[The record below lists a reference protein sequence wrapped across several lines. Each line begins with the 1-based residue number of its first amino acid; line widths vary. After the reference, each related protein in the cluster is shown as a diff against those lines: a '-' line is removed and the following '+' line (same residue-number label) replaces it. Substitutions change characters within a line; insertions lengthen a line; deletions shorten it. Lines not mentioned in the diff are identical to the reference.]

1 MQTSSAFRLSPRR
14 AIALAVGLLLL
25 AMVLQWSLRPFL
37 GTRTPFAFFL
47 AAIGIAAM
55 WLGWRLALIV
65 LVGGLVNAMFWLEPY
80 GFGVGDVGDRVSIVV
95 YLAAAAV
102 LLVVGAKL
110 HRLRFRE
117 QDLSTQVQDLQALHE
132 LGNRIALLPDLK
144 GQLTAILR
152 SLCELQGAQQGLV
165 SLCDPDSTTLR
176 AAATLGFS
184 PGGELALSAL
194 PAGQGACGVA
204 FLEQRVV
211 VVDDIDQDANFAEF
225 RELGRQEGFRCIH
238 SRPMFNRAGDAFGVV
253 SIYFPRRKERTARD
267 DQLGDLCSQMA
278 SVLIEHERLRQDAIA
293 LSRQV
298 EVALE
303 SSAVAFCLFRPVR
316 DAAGTVVDLRWHY
329 LNSAAAHLLGHE
341 VPELVGHAV
350 RDVLPGAWDEPGV
363 LSQYVMALEKDAT
376 VEFEFRSTQASE
388 GWFHVIAS
396 PCEGGL
402 AVWFTDVTERKFHE
416 QTLREAD
423 QRKDEFLATL
433 AHELRNPL
441 APIRQAAMIARSP
454 GAKPEQQRWS
464 LEVIERQVG
473 NMAVLLDDLLD
484 VSRITLGKLELRRVV
499 TNLRDAADSALEA
512 ARPVIESRKQ
522 QLVVE
527 WPDSPLWA
535 KVDAMRIAQVI
546 SNLLTNASKYTH
558 PQGTIRLTGRRD
570 GEDAVIEVTDNGIG
584 IPHDALERVFEMFTQ
599 VRNPHSAG
607 ATGLGIGLALSRGLA
622 QMHGATLTAHS
633 EGVGRG
639 STFTLRVDLCDPPA
653 LDATVGRAFANGIGR
668 SRRVLVADDNRDA
681 AESLAEVLR
690 MEGHDVSLA
699 FDGEAALQQFNE
711 QAPEVVLLDIGMPR
725 MTGNEVASAIRSS
738 PGGDSTLLVAITGW
752 GQERDRAAAKQAGF
766 DFHFTKPV
774 NPDHVLRL
782 IEDPEAARQTEDAHG

>member
-1 MQTSSAFRLSPRR
+1 M
-14 AIALAVGLLLL
+14 LLLL
-25 AMVLQWSLRPFL
+25 AVFLQWSLRPLL
-37 GTRTPFAFFL
+37 GTRTPFPFFL

-55 WLGWRLALIV
+55 WLGWRPALIV
-65 LVGGLVNAMFWLEPY
+65 LVGGLINSMFWLDPA
-80 GFGVGDVGDRVSIVV
+80 GFGVANVGDRVSIALYV
-95 YLAAAAV
+95 AAAVV
-102 LLVVGAKL
+102 LLVVGDKL
-110 HRLRFRE
+110 HRSRFRE
-117 QDLSTQVQDLQALHE
+117 QDLNSQVQDLQALQE
-132 LGNRIALLPDLK
+132 LGNRIALLPDLR

-152 SLCELQGAQQGLV
+152 SLCELQSARHGLV
-165 SLCDPDSTTLR
+165 SLCDTNSATLT

-184 PGGELALSAL
+184 PEAEIALSAL
-194 PAGQGACGVA
+194 PVGQGACGVA

-211 VVDDIDQDANFAEF
+211 VVEDIEQDPNFAEF

-238 SRPMFNRAGDAFGVV
+238 SRPMFNRAGEAFGVV
-253 SIYFPRRKERTARD
+253 SIYFPEPKERTPRD

-278 SVLIEHERLRQDAIA
+278 SVLIEHEALRQNALA

-303 SSAVAFCLFRPVR
+303 SSAVAFCLFKPLR
-316 DAAGTVVDLRWHY
+316 DADGTVVDLRWDY
-329 LNSAAAHLLGHE
+329 MNSAAAHLLGHE

-376 VEFEFRSTQASE
+376 VEFEFRSTHPSE

-454 GAKPEQQRWS
+454 EAKPEQQRWS

-484 VSRITLGKLELRRVV
+484 VSRITRGKLELRRMVSD
-499 TNLRDAADSALEA
+499 LRQAADSALEA
-512 ARPVIESRKQ
+512 ARPVIEARKQ
-522 QLVVE
+522 QLIIE
-527 WPDSPLWA
+527 WPDAPLWA
-535 KVDAMRIAQVI
+535 MVDSIRIAQVI

-558 PQGTIRLTGRRD
+558 PRGTVRLTARRE
-570 GEDAVIEVTDNGIG
+570 GNDAVIEVSDNGIG
-584 IPHDALERVFEMFTQ
+584 IPRDSLERVFEMFTQ
-599 VRNPHSAG
+599 VRNPHSGG

-622 QMHGATLTAHS
+622 QMHGATLTAQS

-639 STFTLRVDLCDPPA
+639 STFTLRLDLCEAPA
-653 LDATVGRAFANGIGR
+653 HAVSAKPTVNGAGR

-690 MEGHDVSLA
+690 LEGHDVSLA

-711 QAPEVVLLDIGMPR
+711 QAPEVALLDIGMPR
-725 MTGNEVASAIRSS
+725 MSGNEVASAIRSS
-738 PGGDSTLLVAITGW
+738 PGGESTLLVAITGW
-752 GQERDRAAAKQAGF
+752 GQERDRAAAKKAGF

-782 IEDPEAARQTEDAHG
+782 IEDPEAARLIEDAHG

>member
-1 MQTSSAFRLSPRR
+1 MQTWVL
-14 AIALAVGLLLL
+14 IGLY
-25 AMVLQWSLRPFL
+25 V
-37 GTRTPFAFFL
+37 
-47 AAIGIAAM
+47 
-55 WLGWRLALIV
+55 
-65 LVGGLVNAMFWLEPY
+65 
-80 GFGVGDVGDRVSIVV
+80 
-95 YLAAAAV
+95 AAAAV
-102 LLVVGAKL
+102 LLAVGVKL
-110 HRLRFRE
+110 HRLRLRE

-132 LGNRIALLPDLK
+132 LGGRIALLPDLK
-144 GQLTAILR
+144 GQLIAILQ
-152 SLCELQGAQQGLV
+152 SLCDLQGAQQGLV

-176 AAATLGFS
+176 AAAAVGFS
-184 PGGELALSAL
+184 PDGELALSVL
-194 PAGQGACGVA
+194 PVGQGACGVA

-211 VVDDIDQDANFAEF
+211 VVDDIEQDANFAEF

-253 SIYFPRRKERTARD
+253 SIYFPQGKERTARD
-267 DQLGDLCSQMA
+267 DHLGDLCSQMA
-278 SVLIEHERLRQDAIA
+278 SVLIEHETLRQNAIA

-316 DAAGTVVDLRWHY
+316 DAAGTVVDLRWDY

-363 LSQYVMALEKDAT
+363 LSQYVVALEKDAT
-376 VEFEFRSTQASE
+376 VEFEFRSTHASE

-416 QTLREAD
+416 QMLREAD

-454 GAKPEQQRWS
+454 EAKPEQQRWS

-484 VSRITLGKLELRRVV
+484 VSRITLGKLELRRMV
-499 TNLRDAADSALEA
+499 TDLREAVDLALEA
-512 ARPVIESRKQ
+512 ARPAIDTRKQ

-527 WPDSPLWA
+527 WPDTPLWA

-546 SNLLTNASKYTH
+546 SNLLTNASKYTQ
-558 PQGTIRLTGRRD
+558 PRGTIRLTGRRD
-570 GEDAVIEVTDNGIG
+570 GEEAVIEVTDNGIG
-584 IPHDALERVFEMFTQ
+584 IARDALERVFEMFTQ

-607 ATGLGIGLALSRGLA
+607 STGLGIGLALSRGLA

-639 STFTLRVDLCDPPA
+639 STFTLRMDLCDSPA
-653 LDATVGRAFANGIGR
+653 LDTTAGKALANGTGR

-690 MEGHDVSLA
+690 MEGHDVALA
-699 FDGEAALQQFNE
+699 FDGEAALQQFYE

-738 PGGDSTLLVAITGW
+738 PGGESTLLVAITGW
-752 GQERDRAAAKQAGF
+752 GQERDRAAAKRAGF

>member
-1 MQTSSAFRLSPRR
+1 MQAAAFRLSPGR
-14 AIALAVGLLLL
+14 AVVLAMAMALLAVF
-25 AMVLQWSLRPFL
+25 VQWLLRPFL
-37 GTRTPFAFFL
+37 GTRTPFPFFL

-55 WLGWRLALIV
+55 WLGWRPALIV
-65 LVGGLVNAMFWLEPY
+65 MAGGLVNAAYWFDPPGIAVLD
-80 GFGVGDVGDRVSIVV
+80 FADRVSIAV
-95 YLAAAAV
+95 YLAASGV
-102 LLVVGAKL
+102 LLAVGAKL

-117 QDLSTQVQDLQALHE
+117 QDLSAQVQDLQALHG
-132 LGNRIALLPDLK
+132 LGSRIALLPDLK

-152 SLCELQGAQQGLV
+152 ALCELQGAEKGLV
-165 SLCDPDSTTLR
+165 SLCNTGSATLT

-184 PGGELALSAL
+184 PEGERALSAL
-194 PAGQGACGVA
+194 PIGQGVCGVA

-211 VVDDIDQDANFAEF
+211 VVDDIDEGADYLEF
-225 RELGRQEGFRCIH
+225 RELGRREDFRCIH
-238 SRPMFNRAGDAFGVV
+238 SRPMFNRAGEAMGVV
-253 SIYFPRRKERTARD
+253 SIYFREPRERTPRD
-267 DQLGDLCSQMA
+267 DHLGDLCTQMA
-278 SVLIEHERLRQDAIA
+278 AVLIEHETLRQNAMA

-316 DAAGTVVDLRWHY
+316 DAAGNVVDLRWDY

-416 QTLREAD
+416 QALREAD
-423 QRKDEFLATL
+423 RRKDEFLATL

-441 APIRQAAMIARSP
+441 APIRQAAMIARSA

-464 LEVIERQVG
+464 LEVIERQVS

-484 VSRITLGKLELRRVV
+484 VSRITRGKLELRRVV
-499 TNLRDAADSALEA
+499 SDLREAADSALES
-512 ARPVIESRKQ
+512 ARPVIEARRQ
-522 QLVVE
+522 QLIVE
-527 WPDSPLWA
+527 WPETPLWA
-535 KVDAMRIAQVI
+535 KVDVMRIAQVI

-558 PQGTIRLTGRRD
+558 PRGTIRLTGRRED
-570 GEDAVIEVTDNGIG
+570 DDAVIEVGDNGIG
-584 IPHDALERVFEMFTQ
+584 IPRDSLEQVFEMFTQ

-607 ATGLGIGLALSRGLA
+607 STGLGIGLALSRGLA

-633 EGVGRG
+633 DGVGRG
-639 STFTLRVDLCDPPA
+639 STFTLRLDLCDPPA
-653 LDATVGRAFANGIGR
+653 GAAPAKKITHESGR

-699 FDGEAALQQFNE
+699 FDGEAALQQYKE

-725 MTGNEVASAIRSS
+725 MTGNEVASAIRAS

-752 GQERDRAAAKQAGF
+752 GQERDRAAAKKAGF

-774 NPDHVLRL
+774 DPDHVLRL
-782 IEDPEAARQTEDAHG
+782 IEDPEAARQTEEAHG

>member
-1 MQTSSAFRLSPRR
+1 MRGTVFNPSPRQ
-14 AIALAVGLLLL
+14 AVALAVALLVL
-25 AMVLQWSLRPFL
+25 AVLLQWSLRPFL
-37 GTRTPFAFFL
+37 GTRTPFPFFL
-47 AAIGIAAM
+47 AAIGIAAL
-55 WLGWRLALIV
+55 WLGWRPALIV
-65 LVGGLVNAMFWLEPY
+65 LVGGLVNAMIWLDPQGLSVE
-80 GFGVGDVGDRVSIVV
+80 GLGDRVSIAL
-95 YLAAAAV
+95 YLVAAAV
-102 LLVVGAKL
+102 LLAVGERL

-132 LGNRIALLPDLK
+132 LSSRIALLPDLK

-152 SLCELQGAQQGLV
+152 ALCELQGAEKGLV
-165 SLCDPDSTTLR
+165 SLCDVDSATLR
-176 AAATLGFS
+176 TPATLGFS
-184 PGGELALSAL
+184 PESEMALSAL
-194 PAGQGACGVA
+194 PVGVGPCGIAC
-204 FLEQRVV
+204 LEQRVV
-211 VVDDIDQDANFAEF
+211 IVDDIEQAPNFAEF
-225 RELGRQEGFRCIH
+225 RELGRKEGFRCIH
-238 SRPMFNRAGDAFGVV
+238 SRPMFNMAGDTFGVV
-253 SIYFPRRKERTARD
+253 SIFFREPKERTPRD

-278 SVLIEHERLRQDAIA
+278 SVLIEHETLRHNAIA

-316 DAAGTVVDLRWHY
+316 DAAGNVVDLRWHY

-341 VPELVGHAV
+341 VPELVGQAV

-363 LSQYVMALEKDAT
+363 LAQYVMALEKDAT
-376 VEFEFRSTQASE
+376 VEFEFRSSHASE

-423 QRKDEFLATL
+423 RRKDEFLATL

-484 VSRITLGKLELRRVV
+484 VSRITRGKLELRRMV
-499 TNLRDAADSALEA
+499 TDLREAVDSALEA
-512 ARPVIESRKQ
+512 ARPLIEARKQ
-522 QLVVE
+522 QLIVE
-527 WPDSPLWA
+527 WSDTPLWA
-535 KVDAMRIAQVI
+535 KVDVMRIAQVI

-558 PQGTIRLTGRRD
+558 PRGTIRLTGRRD
-570 GEDAVIEVTDNGIG
+570 GDDAVIEVSDNGIG
-584 IPHDALERVFEMFTQ
+584 IPRDALERVFEMFTQ
-599 VRNPHSAG
+599 VRNPHSA
-607 ATGLGIGLALSRGLA
+607 ASTGLGIGLALSRGLA
-622 QMHGATLTAHS
+622 EMHGATLTAQS

-639 STFTLRVDLCDPPA
+639 STFTLSLNLCDPPA
-653 LDATVGRAFANGIGR
+653 NVAPAKGMALPGGR

-699 FDGEAALQQFNE
+699 FDGESALQQYNE
-711 QAPEVVLLDIGMPR
+711 QAPEVALLDIGMPR
-725 MTGNEVASAIRSS
+725 MTGNEVASAIRAS

-752 GQERDRAAAKQAGF
+752 GQERDRAAAKKAGF

-774 NPDHVLRL
+774 NPDEVLRL
-782 IEDPEAARQTEDAHG
+782 IEDPEAARQTEEAHG

>member
-1 MQTSSAFRLSPRR
+1 MQTGSTFRLSPRR

-25 AMVLQWSLRPFL
+25 AM
-37 GTRTPFAFFL
+37 
-47 AAIGIAAM
+47 
-55 WLGWRLALIV
+55 
-65 LVGGLVNAMFWLEPY
+65 FWLDPY
-80 GFGVGDVGDRVSIVV
+80 GFGVGDVGDRVSIGLYVV
-95 YLAAAAV
+95 AAAV
-102 LLVVGAKL
+102 LLAVGAKL

-117 QDLSTQVQDLQALHE
+117 RDLSTQVQDLQALHE

-152 SLCELQGAQQGLV
+152 SLCELQGAQKGLV
-165 SLCDPDSTTLR
+165 SLCDPDSITLR
-176 AAATLGFS
+176 TAATVGFS
-184 PGGELALSAL
+184 PDGELALSAL
-194 PAGQGACGVA
+194 PVGQGACGVS

-211 VVDDIDQDANFAEF
+211 VVDVDQDANFAEF

-238 SRPMFNRAGDAFGVV
+238 SRPMFNKAGDVLGVV
-253 SIYFPRRKERTARD
+253 SIYFPQRKERTARD
-267 DQLGDLCSQMA
+267 DQLGDLYSQMA
-278 SVLIEHERLRQDAIA
+278 SVLIEHDTLRQNAIA

-376 VEFEFRSTQASE
+376 VEFEFRSTRASE

-512 ARPVIESRKQ
+512 ARPALESRKQ

-527 WPDSPLWA
+527 WPDTPLWA

-607 ATGLGIGLALSRGLA
+607 STGLGIGLALSRGLA
-622 QMHGATLTAHS
+622 QMHGATLSAHS
-633 EGVGRG
+633 DGVGRG

-653 LDATVGRAFANGIGR
+653 LDSTVGKAFANGIGR

-738 PGGDSTLLVAITGW
+738 PGGGSTLLVAITGW
-752 GQERDRAAAKQAGF
+752 GQERDRAAAIMNPAGSSPN
-766 DFHFTKPV
+766 TSP
-774 NPDHVLRL
+774 
-782 IEDPEAARQTEDAHG
+782 